1 MYGNKPVDGIDY
13 SHLKSVEDVQKEA
26 ADAVKGFIKSMKD
39 MPEEMLCGKKLFKK
53 ARSCNAQMY
62 LCGELAEGVQEFL
75 PLKSGRFQRM
85 TQINES
91 SLQHQTELGKISDL
105 EHEKKK
111 KDSSKKKKEKDSSK
125 SNSDFTKYIDFR
137 AQSIK
142 DILGAIRNVAD
153 LTFKELS
160 SLSEFLIEFATFL
173 EMVEKSEI
181 STFICTFQALRKRN
195 IVVSVQTLKIDWNNI
210 ESIYASYSQE
220 IQAIISDIV
229 LVPKGTELG
238 KMSIAFHSLAQTAG
252 DFAMLAADNES
263 IKRRIKKVIE
273 KEEEMRELVVA
284 RKNMNDQESTS
295 SDDDGS
301 GNYRDKDMD
310 SDDS

>member
-1 MYGNKPVDGIDY
+1 MNFLSITLLLTCAIASDHRRRSSYTWKYSSKMYGNKPVDGIDY

-142 DILGAIRNVAD
+142 DILGAIRNV
-153 LTFKELS
+153 TEL
-160 SLSEFLIEFATFL
+160 
-173 EMVEKSEI
+173 V
-181 STFICTFQALRKRN
+181 FQKALQ
-195 IVVSVQTLKIDWNNI
+195 IIT
-210 ESIYASYSQE
+210 
-220 IQAIISDIV
+220 ISD
-229 LVPKGTELG
+229 
-238 KMSIAFHSLAQTAG
+238 
-252 DFAMLAADNES
+252 
-263 IKRRIKKVIE
+263 RICYIP
-273 KEEEMRELVVA
+273 
-284 RKNMNDQESTS
+284 
-295 SDDDGS
+295 
-301 GNYRDKDMD
+301 
-310 SDDS
+310 